1 MNRVV
6 MIGRLTK
13 DIDLRRVGQDQK
25 ALCKFVLAV
34 PRRKKDQ
41 SDFISSTA
49 WGKTAELM
57 NEYLKKGDRIAAT
70 GRIETDVYEK
80 DGQKVY
86 TTNFVVEDF
95 EFLEK
100 KREEKTEEQEF
111 KQASEDEEL
120 PFVF

>member
-1 MNRVV
+1 MNRVM

-13 DIDLRRVGQDQK
+13 DIDLRKVGQDQK
-25 ALCKFVLAV
+25 SVCKFVLAV

-100 KREEKTEEQEF
+100 KREAKTEEQEF
-111 KQASEDEEL
+111 KNADEEEL